1 MFFTVLICVFVTSY
15 LFFAAGLYFFQYFVE
30 VVLGKSVQYQKLTRV
45 SLGVSILTVKLW
57 FADCLFPLITGL
69 PVIGQ
74 SPCTAHEALKQLI
87 EKLLKE
93 AVNLPLLEQARIH
106 PVNVPEDTTN
116 KTYEDLLATAIIN
129 KVNDD

>member
-1 MFFTVLICVFVTSY
+1 MI
-15 LFFAAGLYFFQYFVE
+15 
-30 VVLGKSVQYQKLTRV
+30 
-45 SLGVSILTVKLW
+45 
-57 FADCLFPLITGL
+57 FPLITGL

-74 SPCTAHEALKQLI
+74 SPCTAHEALKLLI

>member
-1 MFFTVLICVFVTSY
+1 MFFTVLICVFVISY

-30 VVLGKSVQYQKLTRV
+30 VVLGKSSKGAHNTLIAKT
-45 SLGVSILTVKLW
+45 LINNFNFH
-57 FADCLFPLITGL
+57 FAGL

-93 AVNLPLLEQARIH
+93 AVNLPLIEQAKVH
-106 PVNVPEDTTN
+106 PEETTN

-129 KVNDD
+129 KVNAIINMTT